1 MDVRELITRS
11 GNEVRRSPDLMELY
25 LVEFE
30 KVFGKRPNCAGCTF
44 QKDWQRFVNSFRLN
58 KEKNQVIM
66 DVTFKYKGGKVL
78 MLTYW
83 MDGKPYRKYSNRLTE
98 EFVMGY
104 LTYGTE
110 EQIAERKKEFLVLPE
125 SFREV
130 KKETKKA
137 ETKSKEVEETPKPKK
152 KRTPKSKK

>member
-1 MDVRELITRS
+1 MEVKELITKS
-11 GNEVRRSPDLMELY
+11 ASEVRRNPDLIELY

-44 QKDWQRFVNSFRLN
+44 QKDWQRFVNSFRAK

-66 DVTFKYKGGKVL
+66 DGTFKYKGGKVL

-98 EFVMGY
+98 EFAINY
-104 LTYGTE
+104 LTYGTP

-125 SFREV
+125 SLRET
-130 KKETKKA
+130 KKETTKV
-137 ETKSKEVEETPKPKK
+137 ETKSETAEKPKK
-152 KRTPKSKK
+152 KRTPKKSK